1 MIIIHGYRATTIL
14 LSILL
19 NVMVRTG
26 EYGRHF
32 VPSDKV
38 LSSTTWRLNSVC
50 LFVCFETIYTELL
63 DTSGILITFVALRSD
78 SIGCSMESMIGF

>member
-26 EYGRHF
+26 EYGRYF
-32 VPSDKV
+32 PPSDKV
-38 LSSTTWRLNSVC
+38 LSTTIEFC
-50 LFVCFETIYTELL
+50 LLL
-63 DTSGILITFVALRSD
+63 GRGNLHGIIGYRRSPCY
-78 SIGCSMESMIGF
+78 SYRVLFGFN